1 MRKILLTLFAATCF
15 VVTSHAQEFNFQKG
29 DILLEGNAGLYTT
42 KTKGYWPRKSTTLT
56 LNPKVGYLLTEKFA
70 LGIDLGYRLD
80 KSILLNDRSGDS
92 KTQSYRFGVFGRYYF
107 LELGERFKA
116 YTEGA
121 VSYGFTNYDDYD
133 YDKLD
138 SYAARAGIGAN
149 FFITRKVAI
158 GYSFANLISY
168 SIDKPDMPD
177 ADHISRLEVNVNSF
191 RNFFE
196 SGQFSLTFKF

>member
-1 MRKILLTLFAATCF
+1 M
-15 VVTSHAQEFNFQKG
+15 SHAQEFNFQKG
-29 DILLEGNAGLYTT
+29 DILLEGNAGLYFT
-42 KTKGYWPRKSTTLT
+42 KRKGDWQSKSTSLT

-70 LGIDLGYRLD
+70 LGIDLGYGLY
-80 KSILLNDRSGDS
+80 KNILPGERSSDS
-92 KTQSYRFGVFGRYYF
+92 KTQSYRFGAFGRYYF
-107 LELGERFKA
+107 LELGKRFKT

-121 VSYGFTNYDDYD
+121 VSYGFTNYDNYANFD

-138 SYAARAGIGAN
+138 SYAASAGIGAN

-168 SIDKPDMPD
+168 TIAKPDMPD
-177 ADHISRLEVNVNSF
+177 ADNVSRLNVNVNSF
-191 RNFFE
+191 HNFFE